1 MAKTRKNFIIC
12 IQSVLILGL
21 LCLVAFLLIRMR
33 QQEEPAVPA
42 NAGMAQNSVQEDIS
56 VIPKGEIEVDWNY
69 ELSGKK
75 ILLSDATYGQIY
87 LPVYDNVPAF
97 AQNREQIVN
106 RNGRRYYVSD
116 GQITSDMGI
125 DVSAHQGDIDWDKV
139 KASGINFVFIRI
151 GYRTY
156 GGGDIMADSM
166 FRQNYEGA
174 RAAGLQVGVYFFSQA
189 ISEEEAVQEANFVV
203 KQLQG
208 CKLELPVTYD
218 WELIYDDTARTDN
231 VPVDV
236 LTDCCLA
243 FSGVVEHAGYEP
255 MIYQNKR
262 TSLLKLD
269 LPRLQGISFWLAE
282 YGSIP
287 TYYYDCQY
295 WQYSCKGKVPGI
307 EGDVDLNI
315 RFS

>member
-125 DVSAHQGDIDWDKV
+125 DNDHC
-139 KASGINFVFIRI
+139 
-151 GYRTY
+151 Y
-156 GGGDIMADSM
+156 
-166 FRQNYEGA
+166 
-174 RAAGLQVGVYFFSQA
+174 
-189 ISEEEAVQEANFVV
+189 
-203 KQLQG
+203 
-208 CKLELPVTYD
+208 P
-218 WELIYDDTARTDN
+218 
-231 VPVDV
+231 
-236 LTDCCLA
+236 
-243 FSGVVEHAGYEP
+243 
-255 MIYQNKR
+255 
-262 TSLLKLD
+262 
-269 LPRLQGISFWLAE
+269 
-282 YGSIP
+282 
-287 TYYYDCQY
+287 
-295 WQYSCKGKVPGI
+295 
-307 EGDVDLNI
+307 
-315 RFS
+315 

>member
-106 RNGRRYYVSD
+106 RNGRRYYVCLLY
-116 GQITSDMGI
+116 TSP
-125 DVSAHQGDIDWDKV
+125 S
-139 KASGINFVFIRI
+139 
-151 GYRTY
+151 
-156 GGGDIMADSM
+156 
-166 FRQNYEGA
+166 
-174 RAAGLQVGVYFFSQA
+174 
-189 ISEEEAVQEANFVV
+189 
-203 KQLQG
+203 
-208 CKLELPVTYD
+208 
-218 WELIYDDTARTDN
+218 
-231 VPVDV
+231 
-236 LTDCCLA
+236 
-243 FSGVVEHAGYEP
+243 
-255 MIYQNKR
+255 
-262 TSLLKLD
+262 
-269 LPRLQGISFWLAE
+269 PR
-282 YGSIP
+282 
-287 TYYYDCQY
+287 D
-295 WQYSCKGKVPGI
+295 
-307 EGDVDLNI
+307 
-315 RFS
+315 

>member
-33 QQEEPAVPA
+33 HQEEPAVPA

-174 RAAGLQVGVYFFSQA
+174 KAAGLQVGVYFFSQA

>member
-1 MAKTRKNFIIC
+1 
-12 IQSVLILGL
+12 
-21 LCLVAFLLIRMR
+21 
-33 QQEEPAVPA
+33 
-42 NAGMAQNSVQEDIS
+42 
-56 VIPKGEIEVDWNY
+56 
-69 ELSGKK
+69 
-75 ILLSDATYGQIY
+75 
-87 LPVYDNVPAF
+87 
-97 AQNREQIVN
+97 
-106 RNGRRYYVSD
+106 
-116 GQITSDMGI
+116 
-125 DVSAHQGDIDWDKV
+125 
-139 KASGINFVFIRI
+139 
-151 GYRTY
+151 
-156 GGGDIMADSM
+156 MADSM

-174 RAAGLQVGVYFFSQA
+174 KAAGLQVGVYFFSQA

>member
-75 ILLSDATYGQIY
+75 ILLSDATYGQIS

-125 DVSAHQGDIDWDKV
+125 DNDHC
-139 KASGINFVFIRI
+139 
-151 GYRTY
+151 Y
-156 GGGDIMADSM
+156 
-166 FRQNYEGA
+166 
-174 RAAGLQVGVYFFSQA
+174 
-189 ISEEEAVQEANFVV
+189 
-203 KQLQG
+203 
-208 CKLELPVTYD
+208 P
-218 WELIYDDTARTDN
+218 
-231 VPVDV
+231 
-236 LTDCCLA
+236 
-243 FSGVVEHAGYEP
+243 
-255 MIYQNKR
+255 
-262 TSLLKLD
+262 
-269 LPRLQGISFWLAE
+269 
-282 YGSIP
+282 
-287 TYYYDCQY
+287 
-295 WQYSCKGKVPGI
+295 
-307 EGDVDLNI
+307 
-315 RFS
+315 

>member
-174 RAAGLQVGVYFFSQA
+174 KAAGLQVGVYFFSQA

-203 KQLQG
+203 KQLQD